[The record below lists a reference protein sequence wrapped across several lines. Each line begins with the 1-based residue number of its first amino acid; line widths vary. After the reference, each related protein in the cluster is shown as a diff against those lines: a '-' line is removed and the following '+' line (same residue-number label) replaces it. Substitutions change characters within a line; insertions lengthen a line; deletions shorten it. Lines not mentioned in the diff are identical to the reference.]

1 MNKNLLLGGLV
12 IFAVLGGIL
21 YFVQSSNSITSSP
34 EIKKEEVMV
43 KKGTNT
49 TSQSDFSGKV
59 LAGKSSP
66 YIEFNKADYDKALAE
81 GKIIFLDFYANWC
94 PICRAEFPELYA
106 GFDALTTD
114 KVVGFRVN
122 YNDSDTDAD
131 EKALA
136 KQFDITYQHQKR
148 IIKDGK
154 VVLESADSWD
164 KERVV
169 REINGLL

>member
-1 MNKNLLLGGLV
+1 MNKNLIFGGLL
-12 IFAVLGGIL
+12 IGVLIGGVVF
-21 YFVQSSNSITSSP
+21 YVKSSNSTSSSR

-49 TSQSDFSGKV
+49 ASQSDFSGKV